1 MPSDHAAP
9 QPSALPPQSLR
20 ELEGL
25 VETAHIGLALV
36 RDRHIVLVNAH
47 GAAILGRPAPALL
60 GMDIGHF
67 LPDTAAYDQ
76 LLAAARRQDP
86 PQTCTTACVLTPL
99 DGDPIRVQL
108 HVRRVDA
115 DRRGETVAWS
125 FADQAEHAA
134 IQEALHASQHAAAA
148 ANEAKT
154 HFLANISHELRT
166 PLNGI
171 LGMAQLL
178 LDGNEVRDEARE
190 FLGIIRQSAGVL
202 VHILGDLLDMSKVE
216 SGKLLMEEREFDLRA
231 ECAPL
236 LRNFTVQSQLR
247 PFSFTA
253 AIDPDIPTPLYGD
266 PTRTKQILINLLGNA
281 FKYTRQGQVSLRIA
295 LDTDAAAAPPP
306 DRVRLRITV
315 ADTGIGIAPD
325 RQDAIFEPFGIGE
338 DYLTKKYSGVGLGL
352 SIAKRLATMMHG
364 DITLESTPGKGSTF
378 FLTLEFGLL
387 GSAVTTAA
395 PPLPP
400 PCPTD
405 RPLHILLAEDEP
417 VNRIFTTRA
426 LEKLGHTVETAVD
439 GQEALTMLGRAAYDL
454 VLMDI
459 QMPYLNGLEA
469 TRRIRSGQEPGI
481 APDIPVVALSAYAMA
496 SDRARGLDAGMDAYV
511 TKPYDVTDLLAA
523 MHRVL
528 TRGNA
533 QRAQA
538 AGGGV

>member
-1 MPSDHAAP
+1 
-9 QPSALPPQSLR
+9 
-20 ELEGL
+20 
-25 VETAHIGLALV
+25 
-36 RDRHIVLVNAH
+36 
-47 GAAILGRPAPALL
+47 
-60 GMDIGHF
+60 
-67 LPDTAAYDQ
+67 
-76 LLAAARRQDP
+76 
-86 PQTCTTACVLTPL
+86 
-99 DGDPIRVQL
+99 
-108 HVRRVDA
+108 
-115 DRRGETVAWS
+115 
-125 FADQAEHAA
+125 
-134 IQEALHASQHAAAA
+134 
-148 ANEAKT
+148 
-154 HFLANISHELRT
+154 
-166 PLNGI
+166 
-171 LGMAQLL
+171 MAQLL

-387 GSAVTTAA
+387 GSAGHDGRAA
-395 PPLPP
+395 VAATVPDRSS
-400 PCPTD
+400 PCTSCWPRTSRSIASS
-405 RPLHILLAEDEP
+405 RPGP
-417 VNRIFTTRA
+417 WK
-426 LEKLGHTVETAVD
+426 KLGHTVETAVD

-496 SDRARGLDAGMDAYV
+496 SDRARGLDAGHGRLRDQ
-511 TKPYDVTDLLAA
+511 TL
-523 MHRVL
+523 
-528 TRGNA
+528 
-533 QRAQA
+533 
-538 AGGGV
+538 